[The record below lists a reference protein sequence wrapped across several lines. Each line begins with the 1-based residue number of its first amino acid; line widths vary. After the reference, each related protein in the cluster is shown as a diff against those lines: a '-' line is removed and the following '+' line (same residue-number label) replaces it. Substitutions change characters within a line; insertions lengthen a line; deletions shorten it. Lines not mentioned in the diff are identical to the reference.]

1 MKTGAFRMLYVTRE
15 KHPATRVD
23 LTELFSVGLAACGH
37 HIDWVM
43 QSATAHR
50 ATTENTGARERVF
63 IGAAGPGKGVLGKA
77 WNQILGWIHDL
88 RIWAI
93 ARQGEYDFVQVR
105 DKPFASLVGLA
116 AARSRGIPFF
126 YWMSFPFPEADRYR
140 VAEVGNTLT
149 VWHRGFYALRGYVT
163 DWLLYRIVLPR
174 ADHVFVQSDQMKRDV
189 AARGIDADSLT
200 PVPMGIALAQAQ
212 AGEVEAAQDARL
224 RGRLPVVY
232 VGILT
237 RARRME
243 FLIDVF
249 RRVYRRVPEALLVLV
264 GDGREGDLEFLRR
277 EARRHGLEEQVL
289 FTGLVPRQK
298 AWAYIRAARVCVS
311 PFRPSPILDSTSPTK
326 VVEYLALG
334 KPVVANDH
342 PDQAKVLAESGA
354 GIAVSYQT
362 EAFADAIVE
371 LLKDKRKVEV
381 MGERGPDYVRRHRSY
396 ELLSEALEQQYL
408 QLLQRNVLTAARGQT
423 T

>member
-1 MKTGAFRMLYVTRE
+1 
-15 KHPATRVD
+15 
-23 LTELFSVGLAACGH
+23 
-37 HIDWVM
+37 
-43 QSATAHR
+43 
-50 ATTENTGARERVF
+50 
-63 IGAAGPGKGVLGKA
+63 
-77 WNQILGWIHDL
+77 
-88 RIWAI
+88 
-93 ARQGEYDFVQVR
+93 
-105 DKPFASLVGLA
+105 
-116 AARSRGIPFF
+116 
-126 YWMSFPFPEADRYR
+126 
-140 VAEVGNTLT
+140 
-149 VWHRGFYALRGYVT
+149 
-163 DWLLYRIVLPR
+163 
-174 ADHVFVQSDQMKRDV
+174 MKRDV

-249 RRVYRRVPEALLVLV
+249 RSVYRRVPEALLVLV

-298 AWAYIRAARVCVS
+298 AWGYIRAARVCVS